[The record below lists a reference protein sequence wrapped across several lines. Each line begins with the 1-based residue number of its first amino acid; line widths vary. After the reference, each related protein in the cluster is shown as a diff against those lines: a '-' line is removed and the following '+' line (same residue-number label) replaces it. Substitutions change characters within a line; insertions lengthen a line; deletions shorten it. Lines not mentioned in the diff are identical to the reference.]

1 MLDNFVLFAR
11 PWWVNLLIII
21 PFAAYYF
28 WWNKLDVSKKTLLV
42 AGIFGLAFGFVETAV
57 VVYLRSLGYLPGS
70 VAAVAYIHRSG
81 TLYLSKN
88 FLAIEAVRN
97 AATIVMLI
105 CVALLAEK
113 NRRERWA
120 VFLWTFAFWDL
131 FYYFGL
137 YLLIGWP
144 KSLTTPDVL
153 FLIPSPWYSQ
163 VWFPLLVSG
172 LTVLAV
178 LAGRRKRE

>member
-1 MLDNFVLFAR
+1 
-11 PWWVNLLIII
+11 
-21 PFAAYYF
+21 
-28 WWNKLDVSKKTLLV
+28 
-42 AGIFGLAFGFVETAV
+42 
-57 VVYLRSLGYLPGS
+57 
-70 VAAVAYIHRSG
+70 
-81 TLYLSKN
+81 YLSKN